1 MTSPLKINRFEDLI
15 VWQKALVLSKEIYR
29 VSSDGPLAKDWGL
42 KDQLR
47 RASVSVLSNIA
58 EGFGKYSN
66 PEFRKYLAI
75 ANGSSFELRAQL
87 HLARELGYI
96 DELETERL
104 IRNCTDVSKLI
115 AALRIRMK

>member
-96 DELETERL
+96 DELETEGL